1 MSPASPVSSLIYL
14 RSSPVSHI
22 SRVFPVSS
30 IYPVSP
36 VPQRILQLLNVVS
49 KGTKEKLIELESE
62 SDQTRGKIDKSERG
76 AYRV

>member
-1 MSPASPVSSLIYL
+1 MSPANLLPLSLVSSV
-14 RSSPVSHI
+14 SPVSHI
-22 SRVFPVSS
+22 SRVSPVSS

-62 SDQTRGKIDKSERG
+62 SDQMRGKIDKSERG